1 MKVSTVFSR
10 EERESSTLQ
19 SCLSGF
25 SIMWLASLFSLGF
38 FPVPMTMQTCGV
50 QMIAFLMSP
59 ANAFFAVGS
68 WLFAGAMGVPC
79 FAGGKCG
86 VEALFGPSSGCFLGM
101 LVAAPLMS
109 FLMRYYQKKTSGTL
123 PHVSFHSLFS
133 VSFLGVILTLF
144 LGYGFLSFV
153 LGCGH
158 KAWCVGVKPFLVTET
173 IKAVFGCLVIKGV
186 VALRDKS

>member
-1 MKVSTVFSR
+1 MKVSAVFSR
-10 EERESSTLQ
+10 EEREGSILR
-19 SCLSGF
+19 SCVYGL
-25 SIMWLASLFSLGF
+25 SIMWWASLFSLGF
-38 FPVPMTMQTCGV
+38 FPIPMTMQTCGV

-59 ANAFFAVGS
+59 VNAFFAIGS

-79 FAGGKCG
+79 FSGGRCG
-86 VEALFGPSSGCFLGM
+86 VDVLFGPSSGYFLGM

-109 FLMRYYQKKTSGTL
+109 FLMRHYQTKESGTL
-123 PHVSFHSLFS
+123 PRISFQSLFS
-133 VSFLGVILTLF
+133 VSFLGHILILF

-153 LGCGH
+153 LGCGN
-158 KAWCVGVKPFLVTET
+158 KAWCVGVKPFLVTDT